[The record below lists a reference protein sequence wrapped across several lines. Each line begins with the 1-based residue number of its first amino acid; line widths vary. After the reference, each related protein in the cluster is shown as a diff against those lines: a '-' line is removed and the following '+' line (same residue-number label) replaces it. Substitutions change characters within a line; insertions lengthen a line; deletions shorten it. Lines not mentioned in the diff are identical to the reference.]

1 MGEVLMTDEAKR
13 FNEGKAELSYLFDAP
28 KAVEGLVRVLM
39 FGAAKYDRG
48 NWQKGLKWKSV
59 LDSMLRHIVAFQSG
73 EDIDPE
79 SGLPHVDHIQCN
91 SLFLA
96 EFFRTKKDFD
106 DRDPFGSSIPQG
118 VLTHKDEERLTH
130 SEKSDVIKL
139 TGHEMQSGL
148 SRQRAAEGLIQ
159 QLPEN
164 HEGRNTWLLN
174 YGIGKEATLFRDN
187 HSSGAVKWDNETN
200 AAETVTTEN

>member
-1 MGEVLMTDEAKR
+1 MANYEECQTEAKR

-28 KAVEGLVRVLM
+28 EAVEGLVRVLM

-106 DRDPFGSSIPQG
+106 NRDPFGSSIPQG

-139 TGHEMQSGL
+139 TGSEMQSGL
-148 SRQRAAEGLIQ
+148 SRQRAAENLITR
-159 QLPEN
+159 LPEGS
-164 HEGRNTWLLN
+164 GRNTWLLN
-174 YGIGKEATLFRDN
+174 YGVSDLAKQLRLN

-200 AAETVTTEN
+200 AAETVTTEK

>member
-1 MGEVLMTDEAKR
+1 MGEILMADEAKR

-28 KAVEGLVRVLM
+28 EAVEGLVRVLM

-73 EDIDPE
+73 EDIDSE

-106 DRDPFGSSIPQG
+106 DRSAGIVDID
-118 VLTHKDEERLTH
+118 KARLTH
-130 SEKSDVIKL
+130 TEKPDVIKL
-139 TGHEMQSGL
+139 TGAEMQSGL
-148 SRQRAAEGLIQ
+148 DRQRAAEGLIKQ
-159 QLPEN
+159 MPED
-164 HEGRNTWLLN
+164 HDGRNTWLLN
-174 YGIGKEATLFRDN
+174 YGISDLAKQLRLN
-187 HSSGAVKWDNETN
+187 HSSGAVKWDIGTN
-200 AAETVTTEN
+200 AAETVTTEK

>member
-1 MGEVLMTDEAKR
+1 MTEQAKR

-59 LDSMLRHIVAFQSG
+59 LDSMLRHVVAFQSG

-106 DRDPFGSSIPQG
+106 DRNVG
-118 VLTHKDEERLTH
+118 TTDEARLTH
-130 SEKSDVIKL
+130 TEKPCLVRVTHADQKGLKL
-139 TGHEMQSGL
+139 MYSL
-148 SRQRAAEGLIQ
+148 
-159 QLPEN
+159 
-164 HEGRNTWLLN
+164 
-174 YGIGKEATLFRDN
+174 RDN
-187 HSSGAVKWDNETN
+187 KNTKVDVQGHDF
-200 AAETVTTEN
+200 TVDDLMMLIEESIGNG

>member
-1 MGEVLMTDEAKR
+1 MADEAKR

-28 KAVEGLVRVLM
+28 KAIEGLVCVLM

-59 LDSMLRHIVAFQSG
+59 LDSMLRHIAAFQSG

-79 SGLPHVDHIQCN
+79 SSLPHVDHIQCN

-106 DRDPFGSSIPQG
+106 DRTFDIEASKPVIPQPNG
-118 VLTHKDEERLTH
+118 
-130 SEKSDVIKL
+130 SAI
-139 TGHEMQSGL
+139 
-148 SRQRAAEGLIQ
+148 
-159 QLPEN
+159 N
-164 HEGRNTWLLN
+164 HELVNTLNQLLGDYSQGEIISALSIIASDSLISQQELN
-174 YGIGKEATLFRDN
+174 RLD
-187 HSSGAVKWDNETN
+187 H
-200 AAETVTTEN
+200 TEK

>member
-1 MGEVLMTDEAKR
+1 MTDEAKR
-13 FNEGKAELSYLFDAP
+13 FNEGKAELSYLLDAP
-28 KAVEGLVRVLM
+28 EAVEGLVRVLM

-59 LDSMLRHIVAFQSG
+59 LDSMLRHVVAFQSG

-106 DRDPFGSSIPQG
+106 DRSSSI
-118 VLTHKDEERLTH
+118 
-130 SEKSDVIKL
+130 
-139 TGHEMQSGL
+139 
-148 SRQRAAEGLIQ
+148 
-159 QLPEN
+159 
-164 HEGRNTWLLN
+164 
-174 YGIGKEATLFRDN
+174 
-187 HSSGAVKWDNETN
+187 
-200 AAETVTTEN
+200 